1 MNNQACRYAVV
12 RFMPY
17 PESEEFANIGIIMA
31 VPKLNKFLFKL
42 EIQNFTRY
50 TQFFKHLD
58 KALVSDAVKYF
69 TAELAYL
76 NEQVENQHINAMD
89 ALEHLVM
96 PRANIIN
103 FSEQRTKLISTDL
116 DAELTNIFDDF
127 VNHKFATK
135 ESYEKKLHSKINGFL
150 TELNLERPFIR
161 QILKTDNGFTARF
174 DLTQVHENARIK
186 IIKPLFL
193 DTNKVNKIYEHS
205 DAWLAKLKRL
215 KLNNILPKEM
225 IFPIEHKKVDGEI
238 LDAIN
243 CVKKDFGD
251 FGIVMNADD
260 QKNIQDFALM

>member
-31 VPKLNKFLFKL
+31 IPKLNKFLFKL
-42 EIQNFTRY
+42 EMKSFKRY

-58 KALVSDAVKYF
+58 RALVSDAVKYF
-69 TAELAYL
+69 TDELVYL
-76 NEQVENQHINAMD
+76 SEQVENHHINALD

-103 FSEQRTKLISTDL
+103 FSDQRTKLISTDL
-116 DAELTNIFDDF
+116 NAELTNIFDDF

-135 ESYEKKLHSKINGFL
+135 ESYEKKLHSKISGFL
-150 TELNLERPFIR
+150 TELKLELPFVR
-161 QILKTDNGFTARF
+161 HTLKTDNGFTARF
-174 DLTQVHENARIK
+174 ELTQVHDNTRVK

-193 DTNKVNKIYEHS
+193 DTNKINKIYEHS

-225 IFPIEHKKVDGEI
+225 IFPIEHSSVDGEI
-238 LDAIN
+238 LDVIN
-243 CVKKDFGD
+243 SVKKEFGN
-251 FGIVMNADD
+251 FGTVMNADD
-260 QKNIQDFALM
+260 QKNIQDFALI